1 MKIIYAKNR
10 KENPVRTQ
18 SFLNDS
24 LRFSKEFP
32 EIIIGFDLVSEEDEG
47 FSLLEH
53 APILLNQTLNYFFH
67 AGETNWFG
75 TTVDENLI
83 DAVLLGTKR
92 IGHGYAVTKH
102 PEIKEMVKQNN
113 ICIEVSPISNK
124 MLHYVKD
131 LRNHPLANLIA
142 EDVPIV
148 ISSDDPSFFNTL
160 PLSHD
165 FYMTFVGIAS
175 AHSDL
180 RFLKQ
185 LAINSI
191 NYSGLSDKEK
201 ARALDMWNKKWDKW
215 IDDTITQH
223 EQVQDFIEPFK
234 RK

>member
-1 MKIIYAKNR
+1 MKIIFAKNR
-10 KENPVRTQ
+10 RNDVRKTKA
-18 SFLNDS
+18 FLDES
-24 LRFSKEFP
+24 LRLVNEFP

-53 APILLNQTLNYFFH
+53 APLLLNQPLNYFFH

-102 PEIKEMVKQNN
+102 PEIKEMVKRNN

-131 LRNHPLANLIA
+131 LRNHPVANLIA

-191 NYSGLSDKEK
+191 NYSGMSGKEK
-201 ARALDMWNKKWDKW
+201 DRAFQIWSKKWDQW

-223 EQVQDFIEPFK
+223 DQVQDFIAPFK